1 MQNAAASTITLYP
14 PHETQD
20 KNPTKKGKKKGN
32 NPTQKNS
39 LELGKKI
46 KKPWSNSEHLKFTRM
61 LLLYATLNS

>member
-14 PHETQD
+14 PHETQG
-20 KNPTKKGKKKGN
+20 KNPTKKEKNKKKSN

-46 KKPWSNSEHLKFTRM
+46 KRP
-61 LLLYATLNS
+61 